1 MAPPDERSGMLLAGR
16 RLVTPTA
23 VYEPGWVHVSGSSV
37 TDVGAGAPPRRPD
50 FDLSWATLVPGFI
63 DAHAHG
69 GGGHAYTD
77 HDVDAAAAAAALHL
91 VHGTTTTL
99 ASLVTAS
106 TEDLVLSVR
115 LLSPLV
121 DDGILVGLHL
131 EGPWLSP
138 HHAGAHDPAQL
149 RTPRPTEVQHLLDT
163 AGGRVR
169 MVTLAPELD
178 GGLDAVRRVVGY
190 GAVAAIGHT
199 DATYATTRAALAAG
213 ATAGTHLFNA
223 MRPIHHREPGPIPA
237 LLDDDRAYLELIAD
251 GVHLP
256 PAILAGTIRRAGS
269 ARTLL
274 VSDAMAAAGAS
285 DGRYRLGGLD
295 VDVRDRQARLASTG
309 AIAGSTLTMAAAVRH
324 AVQVAGVPLVDAIQ
338 AATAT
343 PAALLGLS
351 DLGEIRAGGAADVV
365 ALDDDLQVTAVL
377 RRGDWVSGAPH

>member
-237 LLDDDRAYLELIAD
+237 LLHDDRAYLELIAD
-251 GVHLP
+251 GVHLH
-256 PAILAGTIRRAGS
+256 PAILAGTIRRADPREPCLSATRWPPPGRRMVGTGS
-269 ARTLL
+269 
-274 VSDAMAAAGAS
+274 V
-285 DGRYRLGGLD
+285 
-295 VDVRDRQARLASTG
+295 AST
-309 AIAGSTLTMAAAVRH
+309 STSGT
-324 AVQVAGVPLVDAIQ
+324 D
-338 AATAT
+338 
-343 PAALLGLS
+343 
-351 DLGEIRAGGAADVV
+351 
-365 ALDDDLQVTAVL
+365 
-377 RRGDWVSGAPH
+377 RRGSHPPAPSPVAPSPWPLLCATRSRLRGCRWSTPSRPPPRPPPPCLGCQTSAKFAPVAQRTWSLSTTTYR